1 MYKLQAIVSHVG
13 MSATSGHYISYILS
27 NKKLY
32 LFDDVNIKEISTE
45 EALKQQAYILFYE
58 RKRPVGKEVS

>member
-1 MYKLQAIVSHVG
+1 MYNLQAIVLHVG

-27 NKKLY
+27 NKKWY
-32 LFDDVNIKEISTE
+32 LFDDVKVSTE

-58 RKRPVGKEVS
+58 RKSPVGKDVS